1 MGTHRKVVA
10 LGDSTTAGTPG
21 FRSPIESPPSGRGN
35 PASQY
40 GYWIMKLHPDWEVLN
55 RGVNGERS
63 DQILARFERDVS
75 AERPDVVII
84 LAGVNDIF
92 QGRSAAYVEQNL
104 QAMYGLAEGL
114 RIKTVGATILPYNIA
129 GRREVQSMREV
140 NSWLEAAS
148 KQGGMLFCDT
158 RRAVSDPNN
167 PDLLATTPD
176 GIHPD
181 VEGYRKMGEALA
193 AVIEEGL
200 R

>member
-1 MGTHRKVVA
+1 MSTHRKVVA

-40 GYWIMKLHPDWEVLN
+40 GYWMMKLHPDWEVLN

-104 QAMYGLAEGL
+104 QATYGLAKGL
-114 RIKTVGATILPYNIA
+114 RIKTVGATILSYNIA